1 MNTMQDNEYLK
12 GQFESSANLD
22 RKVMILGCTLG
33 ELNLIHSVTPRHR
46 QTGMFLITDELS
58 SEQAEQEIEPII
70 VEQLKARIEEGC
82 EMYPDVQPTDA
93 EEHHVDGL
101 MRTLLRF
108 NRRFRALDEESNLPR
123 SKRIPHLKRGGY
135 GRHPGR
141 N

>member
-33 ELNLIHSVTPRHR
+33 ELNLIHSVTPCHR

-82 EMYPDVQPTDA
+82 EMYPKIEDNSTFGATAATSHNAYYNDNILRAFDA
-93 EEHHVDGL
+93 AVK
-101 MRTLLRF
+101 RP
-108 NRRFRALDEESNLPR
+108 RAER
-123 SKRIPHLKRGGY
+123 VPHLKRGGY
-135 GRHPGR
+135 GRQPGR

>member
-12 GQFESSANLD
+12 GQID
-22 RKVMILGCTLG
+22 
-33 ELNLIHSVTPRHR
+33 
-46 QTGMFLITDELS
+46 
-58 SEQAEQEIEPII
+58 
-70 VEQLKARIEEGC
+70 EQLKARIEEGC

-101 MRTLLRF
+101 MRILLRF

-123 SKRIPHLKRGGY
+123 SQRIPHLKRGGY
-135 GRHPGR
+135 GRQPGR